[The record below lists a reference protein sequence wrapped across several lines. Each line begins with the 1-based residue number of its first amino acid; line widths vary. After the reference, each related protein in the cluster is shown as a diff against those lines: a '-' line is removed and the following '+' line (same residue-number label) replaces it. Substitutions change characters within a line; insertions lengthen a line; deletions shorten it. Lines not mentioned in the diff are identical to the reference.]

1 MTIRKLALALCGAAS
16 LALLPA
22 GAIAFE
28 IQGEN
33 AELPKSAA
41 EYHGLSPVY
50 SLPQFE
56 GSSLAM
62 PFDSSGGDE
71 FGNVSDYGNAIA
83 IPAPGVSQPTP
94 AYQSGAYFR

>member
-1 MTIRKLALALCGAAS
+1 MTIRALVVALCGAAG

-28 IQGEN
+28 IEGQD

-41 EYHGLSPVY
+41 EYHGLNPIY

-62 PFDSSGGDE
+62 PFDSNSGDSG
-71 FGNVSDYGNAIA
+71 FVSDYGNAIA
-83 IPAPGVSQPTP
+83 IPVPGLSQPTP
-94 AYQSGAYFR
+94 AYQSGAFFR